1 MNTIKTKKTK
11 RCESCNVQFEYTQP
25 TAKYCSNACK
35 CQAYSKRIKRGQT
48 NISVSGYS
56 SNQNHSN
63 ELNDLKA
70 YVQSLEKQMEYM
82 MQDSLRLNDMVI
94 KTLSEM
100 VESHVESMNLVRQ
113 EHRKELDHLN
123 QVKIDSQNKS
133 KDEENTQKMIGSLI
147 NIFSKK

>member
-11 RCESCNVQFEYTQP
+11 PCGNCNVQFEYIQP

-35 CQAYSKRIKRGQT
+35 CQAYSKRIKGGQT
-48 NISVSGYS
+48 NISVSGHS
-56 SNQNHSN
+56 SN

-82 MQDSLRLNDMVI
+82 MQDSMRLNDMVI

-100 VESHVESMNLVRQ
+100 AERHVESMNLVRQ
-113 EHRKELDHLN
+113 EHRKELDYLN

>member
-56 SNQNHSN
+56 SNHSN

-70 YVQSLEKQMEYM
+70 YVQQLEKQMEYM
-82 MQDSLRLNDMVI
+82 MQSSIRNNEMVL

-100 VESHVESMNLVRQ
+100 AESHIESMNSVRQ

-147 NIFSKK
+147 SIFSKK